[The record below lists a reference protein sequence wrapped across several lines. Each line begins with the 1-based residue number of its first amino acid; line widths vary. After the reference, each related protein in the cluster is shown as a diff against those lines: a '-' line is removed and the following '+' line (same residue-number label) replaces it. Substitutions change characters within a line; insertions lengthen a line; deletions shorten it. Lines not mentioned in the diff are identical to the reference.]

1 MTSDTHKI
9 TDIQVQEKR
18 KDRFSVFLDGQFA
31 FGVDQNVLLQ
41 SGIAKGDELSAAQ
54 IQAILGLEE
63 KKKARDK
70 ALRLLAVRARSEKE
84 IMDRLKQ
91 AKYSVRIIE
100 EVITELK
107 RLKLL
112 NDADFAV
119 MFARNRVISKPT
131 GEYMLKQELKAK
143 GLSEKDIKQG
153 IEAAFNEKPQ
163 TQQALELA
171 IKIKARH
178 RNQEEYKARKKVND
192 HLLRR
197 GFSWDIVNDIMDK
210 WNNLEEQVIE

>member
-1 MTSDTHKI
+1 MSPQV

-18 KDRFSVFLDGQFA
+18 KDRFSIFLDGEFA
-31 FGVDQNVLLQ
+31 FGVDQDVLLQ
-41 SGIAKGDELSAAQ
+41 SGIAKGDVLTPAQ
-54 IQAILGLEE
+54 VQAMIGLEE
-63 KKKARDK
+63 RKKACDK

-84 IMDRLKQ
+84 LTDRLRQ

-100 EVITELK
+100 EVIAELK

-112 NDADFAV
+112 NDSDFAV
-119 MFARNRVISKPT
+119 MFARNRVITKPT

-143 GLSEKDIKQG
+143 GLSEEDIQHG
-153 IEAAFNEKPQ
+153 LAAAFQEKPEQ
-163 TQQALELA
+163 QQALELA
-171 IKIKARH
+171 IKLKARH
-178 RNQEEYKARKKVND
+178 RQEEENKARKKVND

-210 WNNLEEQVIE
+210 WDNLEGQTLE

>member
-1 MTSDTHKI
+1 MSPQV

-18 KDRFSVFLDGQFA
+18 KDRFSIFLDGEFA
-31 FGVDQNVLLQ
+31 FGVDQDVLLQ
-41 SGIAKGDELSAAQ
+41 SGIAKGDVLTPAQ
-54 IQAILGLEE
+54 VQAMIGLEE
-63 KKKARDK
+63 RKNARDK

-84 IMDRLKQ
+84 LTDRLRQ

-100 EVITELK
+100 EVIAELK

-112 NDADFAV
+112 NDSDFAV
-119 MFARNRVISKPT
+119 MFARNRVITKPT

-143 GLSEKDIKQG
+143 GLSEEDIQNG
-153 IEAAFNEKPQ
+153 LDAAFQEKPEQ
-163 TQQALELA
+163 RQALELA
-171 IKIKARH
+171 IKLKARH
-178 RNQEEYKARKKVND
+178 RQDEEIKARKKVND

-210 WNNLEEQVIE
+210 WDNLEEQTLE